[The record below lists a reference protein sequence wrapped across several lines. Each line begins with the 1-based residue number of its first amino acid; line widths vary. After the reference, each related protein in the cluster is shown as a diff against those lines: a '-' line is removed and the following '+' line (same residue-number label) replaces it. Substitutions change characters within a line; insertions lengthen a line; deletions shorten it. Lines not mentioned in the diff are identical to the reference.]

1 MSRCTETLKPL
12 KRDGVGAADGAS
24 MSTELPLLPEG
35 FIRSSAD
42 YILSQQQPDG
52 CIPWFEG
59 HYADPWDHVE
69 AAMGLSIAGEFAAA
83 ERAYGWLAGK
93 QLQDGSW
100 WAAYRDGEIDTSSQ
114 AGERRESNFVAY
126 VATGV
131 WHHFLIRREQAF
143 LERHWPMVE
152 AALEFVLKLQSPDGE
167 IQWAVDKSGVPMED
181 ALITGCA
188 SIFKS
193 LECGINIAAVLG
205 RPKPRWMDARE
216 RLGSALRDKPHR
228 FDRTWESKD
237 RFSMD
242 WFYPVLTGAV
252 AGDAAKFRLH
262 KKWGE
267 FVVAGLGC
275 RCVNDE
281 PWVTVAESC
290 ELTMA
295 LLAAGETGKARTL
308 YRGLHRWQDKD
319 GGYWTGYVYRDRAIW
334 PEEKTTWT
342 VGAMLLAA
350 DALAGLTPASRLF
363 TSVSLTGSTSETAQD
378 TERLDQLDQLELTGS
393 QR

>member
-1 MSRCTETLKPL
+1 MTRCMETLKREGDSL
-12 KRDGVGAADGAS
+12 AGSAHKDN
-24 MSTELPLLPEG
+24 TLPLLPEK
-35 FIRSSAD
+35 FLRSSAD
-42 YILSQQQPDG
+42 YILSQQLPDG

-69 AAMGLSIAGEFAAA
+69 AAMGLSIAGEQAAA
-83 ERAYGWLAGK
+83 ERAYAWLAAK
-93 QLQDGSW
+93 QLDDGSW
-100 WAAYRDGEIDTSSQ
+100 WAAYRNDAVEN
-114 AGERRESNFVAY
+114 GERRESNFVAY
-126 VATGV
+126 VATGI
-131 WHHFLIRREQAF
+131 WHHYLIFSEQAF
-143 LERHWPMVE
+143 LQRHWLMVE
-152 AALEFVLKLQSPDGE
+152 AALEFVLKLQSPHGE
-167 IQWAVDKSGVPMED
+167 IQWAVDSAGAPMQD

-188 SIFKS
+188 SIYKS

-205 RPKPRWMDARE
+205 KPKPAWAGARE
-216 RLGSALRDKPHR
+216 RLGIALREKPQR

-242 WFYPVLTGAV
+242 WFYPVLTGAFS
-252 AGDAAKFRLH
+252 GDAARARLQ

-295 LLAAGETGKARTL
+295 LLAAGEPAKAGAL
-308 YRGLHRWQDKD
+308 YRGLHRWQDDD
-319 GGYWTGYVYRDRAIW
+319 GGYWTGYVYRDSAIW

-350 DALAGLTPASRLF
+350 DALAGLTPASKLF
-363 TSVSLTGSTSETAQD
+363 TRVHLVDECSDPAQD
-378 TERLDQLDQLELTGS
+378 AQSLDHLDPLELTGS

>member
-1 MSRCTETLKPL
+1 MSRCLDSLPVDSETP
-12 KRDGVGAADGAS
+12 GGAVPAGH
-24 MSTELPLLPEG
+24 ELPLIPEG
-35 FIRSSAD
+35 FLRSSAD

-69 AAMGLSIAGEFAAA
+69 AAMGLSIAGERVAA
-83 ERAYGWLAGK
+83 ERAYRWLADK
-93 QLQDGSW
+93 QLRDGSW
-100 WAAYRDGEIDTSSQ
+100 WAAYRDGEADRSGPS
-114 AGERRESNFVAY
+114 GERRESNFVAY

-131 WHHFLIRREQAF
+131 WHHYLIYGQRGF
-143 LERHWPMVE
+143 LEDHWPMVE
-152 AALEFVLKLQSPDGE
+152 AALEFVLNLQSPHGE
-167 IQWAVDKSGVPMED
+167 IQWAVDQKGAPMED

-188 SIFKS
+188 SIYKS
-193 LECGINIAAVLG
+193 LECGINIAAVLAHA
-205 RPKPRWMDARE
+205 KPRWVEARNK
-216 RLGSALRDKPHR
+216 LGTALREKPHR

-252 AGDAAKFRLH
+252 SGEAARIRLQT
-262 KKWGE
+262 KWGE
-267 FVVAGLGC
+267 FVVPGLGC

-295 LLAAGETGKARTL
+295 LAAAGEAGKARTL
-308 YRGLHRWQDKD
+308 YRGLHRWQDTD
-319 GGYWTGYVYRDRAIW
+319 GGYWTGYVYRDSAVW

-350 DALAGLTPASRLF
+350 DALTGLTPASKLF
-363 TSVSLTGSTSETAQD
+363 TSVTLVPPSSKAAQD
-378 TERLDQLDQLELTGS
+378 AERLHHLEGLELAGS